1 MLTIDCKD
9 VSSVQ
14 NELLVYVADKVEA
27 IPTLKHHQF
36 TLSNL
41 DDDDILDVELVISA
55 IKEYFD
61 SINQGSNFAVISNND
76 FINITSV
83 NGKVLQNES
92 KPQEVNMFSCTH
104 CGFITQYQVE
114 LNVHINTLSLIFLLI
129 FNMMF
134 PLLI

>member
-1 MLTIDCKD
+1 MNLCNFMLTIDCKD

-14 NELLVYVADKVEA
+14 NDLLVYVADKVEA

-36 TLSNL
+36 TLSTL
-41 DDDDILDVELVISA
+41 DDDDVLDIESVISA

-61 SINQGSNFAVISNND
+61 SINQGSNFAVISNNQ

-83 NGKVLQNES
+83 NGKVLQSES
-92 KPQEVNMFSCTH
+92 KTQEQNMFSCTH

-114 LNVHINTLSLIFLLI
+114 LNVHMRIHYL
-129 FNMMF
+129 
-134 PLLI
+134 

>member
-1 MLTIDCKD
+1 MLTIDCRD

-36 TLSNL
+36 TLSTF

-61 SINQGSNFAVISNND
+61 SINEGSNFAVISNNE
-76 FINITSV
+76 FIHITSV

-92 KPQEVNMFSCTH
+92 KPQEENMFSCTH

-114 LNVHINTLSLIFLLI
+114 LNVHMRIHYL
-129 FNMMF
+129 
-134 PLLI
+134 

>member
-36 TLSNL
+36 TLSTL

-61 SINQGSNFAVISNND
+61 SINEGSNFAVISKNE

-83 NGKVLQNES
+83 NGKLLKNDS
-92 KPQEVNMFSCTH
+92 KQQQGNMFSCTH
-104 CGFITQYQVE
+104 CGFMTQYQVE
-114 LNVHINTLSLIFLLI
+114 LNVHMRIHYL
-129 FNMMF
+129 
-134 PLLI
+134 